1 MKFVGGG
8 VGAGVGVGVGVRVGV
23 GEGYG
28 EGVGEGEGEG
38 EGIGATSCDT
48 VQIHV
53 CISLP
58 SGLLTIAE
66 IFHVPIAALVLV

>member
-8 VGAGVGVGVGVRVGV
+8 VGAGVEVGVGV

-28 EGVGEGEGEG
+28 EGKEVGEGEGV
-38 EGIGATSCDT
+38 GATCCDT

-66 IFHVPIAALVLV
+66 TFHVPIAALVLV